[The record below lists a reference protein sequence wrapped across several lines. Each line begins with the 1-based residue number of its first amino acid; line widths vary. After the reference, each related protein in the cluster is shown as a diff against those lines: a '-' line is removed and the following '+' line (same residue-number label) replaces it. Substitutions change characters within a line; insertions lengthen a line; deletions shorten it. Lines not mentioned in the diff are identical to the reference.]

1 MVSFWSLI
9 AFVVAVQSKVSE
21 RATSGAYMGDAA
33 FSMDADAPDPVDSGV
48 CAFETFC
55 GEVGHTSRGVVE
67 GCYCAQPA
75 WLGAMQR
82 G

>member
-1 MVSFWSLI
+1 MVTLRWCLV
-9 AFVVAVQSKVSE
+9 ALVVAVQSKVSE

-55 GEVGHTSRGVVE
+55 GEVGMVERGLLPGLAWRYAE
-67 GCYCAQPA
+67 G
-75 WLGAMQR
+75 
-82 G
+82 